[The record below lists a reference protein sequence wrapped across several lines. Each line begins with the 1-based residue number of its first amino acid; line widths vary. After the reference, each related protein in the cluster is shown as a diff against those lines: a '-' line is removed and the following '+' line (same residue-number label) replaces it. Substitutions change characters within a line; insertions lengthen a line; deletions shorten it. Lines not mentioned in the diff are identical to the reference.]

1 LKTTLRLMLPRLAEL
16 QPETETDFALT
27 EGQRVV
33 RQGRLPLAAIAA
45 AVPAGDAVALLH
57 PADAILA
64 EIALPPLPAHQLDAA
79 VVNAIEPLVLGD
91 VETLAVACG
100 PRAADGR
107 AVVAWTERAW
117 LARGWNLLADAGL
130 PVRQLIPAALGLPQP
145 QRGVILAWRDHYL
158 LARDAAGR
166 GAVLALDPLADDAVT
181 DPAAAVWLDTL
192 LESADEY
199 AILPPVPTWLQRWRP
214 ADLDPAAALSGLAR
228 APDLDPS
235 ARWLGPL
242 PAWSLAL
249 PALRPRRLQA
259 SPWRRP
265 LAWLGGAAAIWL
277 LGLNVY
283 AWQLQDE
290 AQAIER
296 RMAAQ
301 VRDVF
306 PQLPVILDPL
316 RQATQQRD
324 ALRNAGGQ
332 TDSQD
337 FLPLALAAAQ
347 LLPAGA
353 QAIQTMDY
361 QNGAL
366 QLRFAATADGVNR
379 NALSA
384 EVLSRAQQL
393 GLQVDDVDG
402 AWEIRPRDPDGART
416 PAGRDGGGLSIQPG
430 AQTTRDLNRLTGA
443 PR

>member
-1 LKTTLRLMLPRLAEL
+1 MKTTLRLMLPRLAEL
-16 QPETETDFALT
+16 QPGTEADFALT

-33 RQGRLPLAAIAA
+33 RQGRLALAAIAA
-45 AVPAGDAVALLH
+45 AVPASDTVAILH

-64 EIALPPLPAHQLDAA
+64 EVTLPPLPPHQLEAA

-107 AVVAWTERAW
+107 AVVAWADRAW
-117 LARGWNLLADAGL
+117 LSRGWSLLADAGL
-130 PVRQLIPAALGLPQP
+130 PVRQLVPAALSLPQP
-145 QRGVILAWRDHYL
+145 ERGVVLAWRDHYL

-166 GAVLALDPLADDAVT
+166 GAVLALDPLADDTAT

-192 LESADEY
+192 LETVDGY
-199 AILPPVPTWLQRWRP
+199 ALLPPVPTWLARWRP
-214 ADLDPAAALSGLAR
+214 PALDHGSSIPGPER

-235 ARWLGPL
+235 GRWLGQL

-265 LAWLGGAAAIWL
+265 LGWLAGAAAIWL

-290 AQAIER
+290 AHAIER

-301 VRDVF
+301 VREVF
-306 PQLPVILDPL
+306 PQLPVILDPV

-324 ALRNAGGQ
+324 TLRNAGGQ
-332 TDSQD
+332 TDPQD

-353 QAIQTMDY
+353 QAIQAIDY
-361 QNGAL
+361 HEGAL
-366 QLRFAATADGVNR
+366 QLRFAATAEGVNR

-402 AWEIRPRDPDGART
+402 AWEIRPRDPTGALT
-416 PAGRDGGGLSIQPG
+416 AAGRDGAGLSITPG
-430 AQTTRDLNRLTGA
+430 AQTTRDLNRISGA
-443 PR
+443 SR